1 MSCYVHD
8 GFFLPY
14 VSRPRQRKL
23 ASPSK
28 YGVSKVLTF
37 KRGAELG
44 EKRFYSL
51 CGRRPKGR
59 KGRKRGE
66 EKVNFWVNL
75 ITDTSSLSVNFSS
88 YDGWLE
94 DLPFPIP
101 QVCIVISVQF
111 ADCSSSI

>member
-37 KRGAELG
+37 KRAAELG
-44 EKRFYSL
+44 EKRYFTA
-51 CGRRPKGR
+51 CVEGVQGEGR
-59 KGRKRGE
+59 E
-66 EKVNFWVNL
+66 EKVNLGVNL
-75 ITDTSSLSVNFSS
+75 ITDTNSLSVNFSS

-101 QVCIVISVQF
+101 QVCIDISVQF

>member
-28 YGVSKVLTF
+28 YGISKVLTF
-37 KRGAELG
+37 KRAAELG

-59 KGRKRGE
+59 KGGKRGE

-75 ITDTSSLSVNFSS
+75 ITDISSLSVNFSS
-88 YDGWLE
+88 HDGWLE

-111 ADCSSSI
+111 ADCS

>member
-8 GFFLPY
+8 GFFLTY

-37 KRGAELG
+37 KRAAELE

-59 KGRKRGE
+59 KGGKRGE
-66 EKVNFWVNL
+66 EKVNFW
-75 ITDTSSLSVNFSS
+75 
-88 YDGWLE
+88 G
-94 DLPFPIP
+94 
-101 QVCIVISVQF
+101 
-111 ADCSSSI
+111 